1 MEISS
6 VLIAS
11 SSQALRNHIN
21 DMLKKRGYRT
31 YQAGD
36 GSGAMRIARTIRP
49 DLILM
54 DVNLWGVNVHET
66 GSLIERERL
75 STVVYM
81 TANPNRDFVEKLK
94 HMKVFAYITKPI
106 NPVQLIQIVEF
117 SLINSSRMITLEK
130 RVERLENSL
139 SARKNI
145 EKAKGILMDR
155 LGISEQKAYE
165 HIRKSSMDQRV
176 TIEKAAQ
183 KIFEKFDG

>member
-1 MEISS
+1 MDIGS

-11 SSQALRNHIN
+11 SSQALRSNIN
-21 DMLKKRGYRT
+21 DMLRKRGCRT
-31 YQAGD
+31 YQASD
-36 GSGAMRIARTIRP
+36 GSGAMRIARSIRP
-49 DLILM
+49 NLVLM
-54 DVNLWGVNVHET
+54 DVNLWGTNVYET

-81 TANPNRDFVEKLK
+81 TANPNRDFIEKLK
-94 HMKVFAYITKPI
+94 HMKVFAYVTKPI

-117 SLINSSRMITLEK
+117 SLINSSRIITLEK
-130 RVERLENSL
+130 RVKRLENSL

-155 LGISEQKAYE
+155 LETSEQKAYE
-165 HIRKSSMDQRV
+165 HIRKTSMDRGI

-183 KIFEKFDG
+183 MIIEESGG